1 MKWFALIPFF
11 LIGATTAQAQVLFES
26 FYRLEKSGTHVGY
39 AVQRVAGSRDART
52 QTVTTYV
59 RMRMPD
65 GKEYFEA
72 FKSVSQTPLLT
83 PVSTHY
89 RGDISGMYVD
99 VQARFANGRVV
110 VEKRANKHPK
120 PYSVETS
127 RVVAKRPFLSSFL
140 FYVSDFT
147 ALKPGKNYV
156 FDTFIDRDGIGTR
169 GNLSVATEKPAGGMK
184 HLHLVVDTSADPAES
199 FVSESGFPIGSRS
212 LTQDFVSYW
221 VPRKEDAVGAFNFPN
236 NEVISL
242 FGDLPEGQK
251 NPWSKIPRF
260 DARTFIASFPKSHG
274 ARAKL
279 TKKALQK
286 ISVGLPTRAPA
297 KAGP

>member
-1 MKWFALIPFF
+1 MRWLS
-11 LIGATTAQAQVLFES
+11 LLTLLMSVSTARAEVLFES
-26 FYRLEKSGTHVGY
+26 FYRLEKNGSHVGY
-39 AVQRVAGSRDART
+39 AVQRVAANRAART

-59 RMRMPD
+59 RIRMPD
-65 GKEYFEA
+65 GKDYFEA
-72 FKSVSQTPLLT
+72 FKSVSQTPSLT

-89 RGDISGMYVD
+89 RGDISGMHVD
-99 VQARFANGRVV
+99 VQARFSKGRVV

-127 RVVAKRPFLSSFL
+127 RVAAKRPFLSSFL
-140 FYVSDFT
+140 FYVSDFS
-147 ALKPGKNYV
+147 ALKPGKNY
-156 FDTFIDRDGIGTR
+156 TFETFVDRDGIGTR
-169 GNLSVATEKPAGGMK
+169 GNLSVAAEKAAGGLS

-199 FVSESGFPIGSRS
+199 FVTDGGLPMGSRS

-221 VPRKEDAVGAFNFPN
+221 VPRKEDAVGTFPFPN
-236 NEVISL
+236 NEVIAL

-260 DARTFIASFPKSHG
+260 DARSFISSFPKSFG
-274 ARAKL
+274 ARGKL
-279 TKKALQK
+279 TKQALQK